1 MPSALTPYDPS
12 VVTSLSEIR
21 RANLATVLRELEAD
35 GVSSLREQ
43 ADILGTSE
51 RVVEAILKGSSIDD
65 ALARE
70 IEWSAHK
77 PVYWMDEDNKGKPL

>member
-1 MPSALTPYDPS
+1 M
-12 VVTSLSEIR
+12 TSLSEIR

-51 RVVEAILKGSSIDD
+51 RVVEAILKGNSMDD

-70 IEWSAHK
+70 IEWSVHK
-77 PVYWMDEDNKGKPL
+77 PVYWVDEDHQADQP

>member
-1 MPSALTPYDPS
+1 M
-12 VVTSLSEIR
+12 TSISEIR

-51 RVVEAILKGSSIDD
+51 RMVEAILKGNPMDD
-65 ALARE
+65 SLARE

-77 PVYWMDEDNKGKPL
+77 PIYWVDEDHQADLP

>member
-1 MPSALTPYDPS
+1 M
-12 VVTSLSEIR
+12 TSLSEIR
-21 RANLATVLRELEAD
+21 RANLAMVLRELEAD

-51 RVVEAILKGSSIDD
+51 RMVEAILKGNPMD
-65 ALARE
+65 ARLARE

-77 PVYWMDEDNKGKPL
+77 PIYWVDEDHQADLP

>member
-1 MPSALTPYDPS
+1 M
-12 VVTSLSEIR
+12 TSLSEIR

-51 RVVEAILKGSSIDD
+51 RVVEAILKGNSMDD

-77 PVYWMDEDNKGKPL
+77 PVYWMDEDHKGAPP